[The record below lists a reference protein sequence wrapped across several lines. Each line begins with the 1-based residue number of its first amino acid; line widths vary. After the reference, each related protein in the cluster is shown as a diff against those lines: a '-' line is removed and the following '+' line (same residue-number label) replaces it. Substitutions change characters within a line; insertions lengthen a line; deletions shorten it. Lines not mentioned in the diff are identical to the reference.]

1 MEVQKNDRSQ
11 TKRRDFLKI
20 ILTGGLL
27 GFVASVFYPLFSYL
41 KPPEQNEVEVT
52 SVLAGKISDF
62 SDNTGK
68 IIKFGNQPA
77 ILIRLKDGNFR
88 AFSAVCTH
96 LGCTVQYREDWGVI
110 WCACHNG
117 KYDLNGKNISGPPPR
132 PLTEYNVI
140 QKGKDIYISK
150 TA

>member
-1 MEVQKNDRSQ
+1 MEVQKNDRAK
-11 TKRRDFLKI
+11 TKRRDFLKV

-27 GFVASVFYPLFSYL
+27 GFIASVFYPLFSYL
-41 KPPEQNEVEVT
+41 KPPKQNEVAVS

-62 SDNTGK
+62 ADNTGK

-77 ILIRLKDGNFR
+77 ILIRLKDGDFR

-96 LGCTVQYREDWGVI
+96 LGCTVQYRADWGVI

-140 QKGKDIYISK
+140 EKGKEVYISK